1 MNIGPSLYRIEV
13 KDFTDVLAA
22 LRDGRDAIIVDWIE
36 RVREN
41 AAVETGHRLSDPV
54 LLDHVPQLF
63 DAILDRLVLNRD
75 RADAEYFAALHGFGR
90 RVDGYGLEEN
100 VAELAM
106 FRRAIWS
113 HLSAVGARSDGACA
127 AMEMIDGMID
137 RAVLASVRAFSDPDA
152 RMLER
157 RAVAREA
164 EAAG

>member
-13 KDFTDVLAA
+13 KDFTDILGA
-22 LRDGRDAIIVDWIE
+22 LRSGRDAIIVDWIE

-41 AAVETGHRLSDPV
+41 ASVETGRRLSDPA
-54 LLDHVPQLF
+54 LLDHVPQLL
-63 DAILDRLVLNRD
+63 DAILDRLLLNRD

-90 RVDGYGLEEN
+90 RVDGYDLAEN

-106 FRRAIWS
+106 FRRAIWA
-113 HLSAVGARSDGACA
+113 HLAATGARSEGAYA

-137 RAVLASVRAFSDPDA
+137 RAVLASVRAFTDPDA

-157 RAVAREA
+157 RAEIREVA
-164 EAAG
+164 G

>member
-13 KDFTDVLAA
+13 KDFTDILGA
-22 LRDGRDAIIVDWIE
+22 LRSGRDAIIVDWIE

-41 AAVETGHRLSDPV
+41 ASVETGRRLSDPV

-63 DAILDRLVLNRD
+63 DAILDRLLLNRD

-90 RVDGYGLEEN
+90 RVDGYDLAEN

-106 FRRAIWS
+106 FRRAIWA
-113 HLSAVGARSDGACA
+113 HLAATGARSEGAYA

-137 RAVLASVRAFSDPDA
+137 RAVLASVRAFTDPEA

-157 RAVAREA
+157 RAEVREVA
-164 EAAG
+164 G